1 VASVIPLQTKRNV
14 NVSISPTI
22 GLGRSVLALAQATV
36 FLFSDVRS
44 FLVPV
49 GGKTF
54 QDSCGEYLGR
64 ISLFCIG
71 PSPESAAVVEV
82 LALLVVA
89 TGILPRYTCVLH
101 AYMSVSFVGVLALP
115 DGGDLI
121 ATSLSLLLVFVY
133 VGDPRLWHWG
143 RGEST
148 SPVFRGISKGAQF
161 AIRVQVAFIYFQS
174 ATAKFAVDTWAD
186 GSQMYY
192 VTREEMFGASGPLG
206 DVARALTSA
215 PVVTLASSWGAIAL
229 ELCIVVLIFIPKP
242 GAAKVA
248 IALAIA
254 LHVMIIALI
263 GIGSFG
269 LIMIGAVLC
278 ATGSRIA
285 GLHGLVHCSFSRR
298 LLSRSGDTRALA
310 ISADGR

>member
-1 VASVIPLQTKRNV
+1 MT
-14 NVSISPTI
+14 ISPII
-22 GLGRSVLALAQATV
+22 GLGRSLLALAQATV
-36 FLFSDVRS
+36 FVFSDVRA

-49 GGKTF
+49 GGKSI

-71 PSPESAAVVEV
+71 PSPDGAAVVEV
-82 LALLVVA
+82 IALLIVA
-89 TGILPRYTCVLH
+89 SGVLPRYTCILH
-101 AYMSVSFVGVLALP
+101 AYMSVSFIGVLALP

-121 ATSLSLLLVFVY
+121 ATSLSFLLVFVY
-133 VGDPRLWHWG
+133 IGDPRLWHWG

-148 SPVFRGISKGAQF
+148 SAVFRGISKGAQF

-174 ATAKFAVDTWAD
+174 ATSKFAVDTWAD

-206 DVARALTSA
+206 DVARALTSV
-215 PVVTLASSWGAIAL
+215 PLVTLASSWGAIAM
-229 ELCIVVLIFIPKP
+229 ELSIVVLIFIPKP
-242 GAAKVA
+242 AAAKVA
-248 IALAIA
+248 ITLAIA

-269 LIMIGAVLC
+269 LVMIGAVLC
-278 ATGSRIA
+278 ASGSRIA
-285 GLHGLVHCSFSRR
+285 RLGELVHPRFPRR
-298 LLSRSGDTRALA
+298 LLARFGDPDAPAL
-310 ISADGR
+310 SADGP

>member
-1 VASVIPLQTKRNV
+1 MTSTIVSQAGRQASGT
-14 NVSISPTI
+14 ISPVI
-22 GLGRSVLALAQATV
+22 GLGRSLLALAQATV
-36 FLFSDVRS
+36 FLFSNVRA

-54 QDSCGEYLGR
+54 EDSCGEYVGR
-64 ISLFCIG
+64 ISLFCVG
-71 PSPESAAVVEV
+71 PSPEVAAAVEV
-82 LALLVVA
+82 VALLVVA
-89 TGILPRYTCVLH
+89 SGILPRYTSILH
-101 AYMSVSFVGVLALP
+101 AYISVSFIGVLTLP

-133 VGDPRLWHWG
+133 IGDPRLWHWG
-143 RGEST
+143 RGESK
-148 SPVFRGISKGAQF
+148 SAVFRGISKGAQS
-161 AIRVQVAFIYFQS
+161 AIRVQIAFIYLHS
-174 ATAKFAVDTWAD
+174 ATSKFAVDTWTD

-206 DVARALTSA
+206 DVARVLTSV
-215 PVVTLASSWGAIAL
+215 PFVTLAASWGAIAM
-229 ELCIVVLIFIPKP
+229 ELCIVVLIFMPKP
-242 GAAKVA
+242 AAAKIA

-278 ATGSRIA
+278 AVGSRIGA
-285 GLHGLVHCSFSRR
+285 LGELVRPSFSWRFPTYSENAGAPA
-298 LLSRSGDTRALA
+298 LSGD
-310 ISADGR
+310 GR